1 VNGSLVRDPIES
13 TAVETWLGLETERVG
28 GKGRGEEREGN
39 SRDPE
44 RSKTRSSAEASM
56 GAR

>member
-1 VNGSLVRDPIES
+1 VNGSLVRDPIEWTS
-13 TAVETWLGLETERVG
+13 VETRSGLETERVG
-28 GKGRGEEREGN
+28 EGGSGEEREGN

-44 RSKTRSSAEASM
+44 KSKTRSSADASM